1 MFAFDEVSDIQ
12 YNTSKEIKNKR
23 KAYRQERGVNKEK
36 PDLGDR
42 NIKTFAKIGAY
53 AKRVPFKKSEYSL

>member
-1 MFAFDEVSDIQ
+1 MFTFDEIPDIQ
-12 YNTSKEIKNKR
+12 YNTCEEVKYER
-23 KAYRQERGVNKEK
+23 KAYRQERGVDKEE